1 MSPCRN
7 CGNLNAPEAI
17 FCRSC
22 GTKLASG
29 APPAQPSAMP
39 DFGMP
44 EPRPYSWKTD
54 EFTAKNEA
62 RGTMPIIE
70 SHPPQNASLQQ
81 QAPHFIAPFRC
92 PNCGTQILPVVER
105 KISTAGWVTFAIL
118 LVTVFPLFW
127 IGLLIREDVPVC
139 QVCQTKLAVGPYR

>member
-7 CGNLNAPEAI
+7 CGNINSADAI

-22 GTKLASG
+22 GTKLGTG
-29 APPAQPSAMP
+29 APVSQPSAAP
-39 DFGMP
+39 EFSMP
-44 EPRPYSWKTD
+44 EPRPYAWQTD
-54 EFTAKNEA
+54 EFTAKNQA
-62 RGTMPIIE
+62 RGTMPIIDN
-70 SHPPQNASLQQ
+70 SPQGASIQHA
-81 QAPHFIAPFRC
+81 APQFVAPFRC
-92 PNCGTQILPVVER
+92 PSCGTQLTPRVER

-139 QVCQTKLAVGPYR
+139 QVCQAKLTLGPYR